1 MVDAIGA
8 SVNDIFIEQI
18 KTVIRDIRKVSNRR
32 PDVKAIYQYVSK
44 SFASNLNEND
54 VVSCLHLWSIK
65 TYLSTI
71 LR

>member
-1 MVDAIGA
+1 MMVDAIGA

-44 SFASNLNEND
+44 SSNLNEND